1 MKTTEQAPDSKI
13 YVLEAL
19 GTHLAGLRKS
29 AINARKNSGI
39 EDDWRGDEE
48 FYQGYDDANRHEFEH
63 HQSKPTEGGRSTEAD
78 KTYKGSTVFP
88 NITQPYVD
96 AAAARVGDMLM
107 PTDDRNFVIE
117 HTPIP
122 ELVEQDDQ
130 KPKAPQ
136 PEGKLPD
143 GAVPHVKTPMAQAIQ
158 EFALKL
164 RAMETQAANSAKA
177 AQQQIDDWLTEC
189 QYHAELR
196 KAIDDAARLG
206 SGVMKGPVPVTRKS
220 RAWIKNEAGEFEL
233 VEKVET
239 VPASFRVDPWNLYPA
254 GDCGESIHNG
264 SYIFECDKASA
275 KVLGALKG
283 GQGPAKYLDDQIDAV
298 LKEGPEKR
306 NETSYRPGE
315 SKSEDLFTIWYF
327 HGELKGKDLLAA
339 GCECEDEEE
348 TYHVKITMVN
358 DRVIK
363 AVMNPLPGG
372 EFPYDVLPWKR
383 RPGMPWGTGIA
394 RQGRTAQRMVV
405 AATRN
410 LMDNA
415 GASAKPH
422 KVVSDDVVQDGDP
435 WTWRMAPDAGTDA
448 SRAMTF
454 FVQPS
459 MQAEMMAIIQLGEK
473 NMESNTGLPMILMGM
488 QGDIQETA
496 AGRTIQNNNGTS
508 VLRRIA
514 RLFDSCITEPHI
526 RRYYAWL
533 MEYGEDNA
541 MKGDFQITARGSAAL
556 VERDIQNQQ
565 LPTIMQMSKDPAFE
579 MSPKRAR
586 DEYLKS
592 QRFDPTA
599 FDLTEEEK
607 KARAEQQPPPPP
619 QIAAAQIRAQSAEK
633 VAQVR
638 EQGQTQRTQMAL
650 EAEAKDSEAER
661 SLKRMMIEVDA
672 QLGVANL
679 SAEERMALNDAKVSL
694 SGIAMKLK
702 TQAQLSGAKGGEAI
716 TPAVEPPGRAADGQS
731 FTQ

>member
-1 MKTTEQAPDSKI
+1 MADTDNPSRLV
-13 YVLEAL
+13 VLEGI
-19 GTHLAGLRKS
+19 GTHLATLRQN

-39 EDDWRGDEE
+39 EDDWREDEE
-48 FYQGYDDANRHEFEH
+48 FYQGYDNANRHEFEREPT
-63 HQSKPTEGGRSTEAD
+63 KPGEGGRSTAD
-78 KTYKGSTVFP
+78 SKVYTGSTVFP

-107 PTDDRNFVIE
+107 PTDDRNFVIDP
-117 HTPIP
+117 TPIP
-122 ELVEQDDQ
+122 ELIEREDEE
-130 KPKAPQ
+130 KPAAPKPQ
-136 PEGKLPD
+136 AQMPD
-143 GAVPHVKTPMAQAIQ
+143 GSPHIKTPMAQAA
-158 EFALKL
+158 EAFVKKL
-164 RAMETQAANSAKA
+164 LMMQTSAASAAKA

-206 SGVMKGPVPVTRKS
+206 SGVMKGPVPVTTKS
-220 RAWIKNEAGEFEL
+220 RAWVKNKDTGEYELRVSIK
-233 VEKVET
+233 T
-239 VPASFRVDPWNLYPA
+239 VPASSRVDPWNLYPA

-275 KVLGALKG
+275 KVLGALKK
-283 GQGPAKYLDDQIDAV
+283 GQGPAAYLDDQIDEV
-298 LKEGPEKR
+298 LKEGPDKC
-306 NETSYRPGE
+306 NEATFKPGD
-315 SKSEDLFTIWYF
+315 SKSGEDQFTIWYF
-327 HGELKGKDLLAA
+327 HGELKGKDLIAA
-339 GCECEDEEE
+339 GCDCEDEDE
-348 TYHVKITMVN
+348 TYNVKITMVN

-383 RPGMPWGTGIA
+383 RPGMPWGTGVG

-415 GASAKPH
+415 GESAKPH
-422 KVVSDDVVQDGDP
+422 KVISDDVVQDGDP
-435 WTWRMAPDAGTDA
+435 WTWRMAADAGTDA

-473 NMESNTGLPMILMGM
+473 NMETNTGLPMILLGM
-488 QGDIQETA
+488 QGDVQETA
-496 AGRTIQNNNGTS
+496 TGRTMQNNNGTS

-526 RRYYAWL
+526 QRYYAWL
-533 MEYGEDNA
+533 MFYVEDDA
-541 MKGDFQITARGSAAL
+541 MKGDFQITARGSSAL

-565 LPTIMQMSKDPAFE
+565 LPNIMQMSKDPAFE
-579 MSPKRAR
+579 MSPKKAR

-599 FDLTEEEK
+599 FDLSEEEK

-633 VAQVR
+633 VAQLR
-638 EQGQTQRTQMAL
+638 EQGQTQRAQMEL
-650 EAEAKDSEAER
+650 QAEDKNSEAER
-661 SLKRMMIEVDA
+661 SLQRMAIEVDA

-702 TQAQLSGAKGGEAI
+702 TQAQLSGANGGEAI
-716 TPAVEPPGRAADGQS
+716 TPPIEPPGRAADGKS

>member
-1 MKTTEQAPDSKI
+1 
-13 YVLEAL
+13 
-19 GTHLAGLRKS
+19 
-29 AINARKNSGI
+29 
-39 EDDWRGDEE
+39 
-48 FYQGYDDANRHEFEH
+48 
-63 HQSKPTEGGRSTEAD
+63 
-78 KTYKGSTVFP
+78 
-88 NITQPYVD
+88 
-96 AAAARVGDMLM
+96 
-107 PTDDRNFVIE
+107 
-117 HTPIP
+117 
-122 ELVEQDDQ
+122 
-130 KPKAPQ
+130 
-136 PEGKLPD
+136 
-143 GAVPHVKTPMAQAIQ
+143 
-158 EFALKL
+158 
-164 RAMETQAANSAKA
+164 
-177 AQQQIDDWLTEC
+177 
-189 QYHAELR
+189 
-196 KAIDDAARLG
+196 
-206 SGVMKGPVPVTRKS
+206 
-220 RAWIKNEAGEFEL
+220 
-233 VEKVET
+233 
-239 VPASFRVDPWNLYPA
+239 
-254 GDCGESIHNG
+254 
-264 SYIFECDKASA
+264 
-275 KVLGALKG
+275 
-283 GQGPAKYLDDQIDAV
+283 
-298 LKEGPEKR
+298 
-306 NETSYRPGE
+306 
-315 SKSEDLFTIWYF
+315 
-327 HGELKGKDLLAA
+327 
-339 GCECEDEEE
+339 
-348 TYHVKITMVN
+348 
-358 DRVIK
+358 
-363 AVMNPLPGG
+363 
-372 EFPYDVLPWKR
+372 
-383 RPGMPWGTGIA
+383 
-394 RQGRTAQRMVV
+394 
-405 AATRN
+405 
-410 LMDNA
+410 
-415 GASAKPH
+415 
-422 KVVSDDVVQDGDP
+422 
-435 WTWRMAPDAGTDA
+435 MAPDAGTDA

-633 VAQVR
+633 VAQVK
-638 EQGQTQRTQMAL
+638 EQGQTQRAQMAL